1 MNKVVIMGRLTASPE
16 LRQTTSGVAVTE
28 ARVAVNRRFA
38 NADGTYSADYF
49 TVVAWRKTAEF
60 ICKHFVKGRMI
71 AVVGSLQNREFTDK
85 NGNKRTVTEIIADE
99 VHFCGDGKPGGEA
112 RIPEAPAYKPAE
124 AGDLEEADDDDELP
138 F

>member
-1 MNKVVIMGRLTASPE
+1 MNKVVIMGRLTANPE

-60 ICKHFVKGRMI
+60 ICKHFTKGRMI
-71 AVVGSLQNREFTDK
+71 AVTGSLQNREFTDK

-99 VHFCGDGKPGGEA
+99 AFFCGDKPSEA

-124 AGDLEEADDDDELP
+124 AGDFEEADDDDELP